1 MAQLQYSEGLRNR
14 IFKNNRMKTLDEKL
28 QLLQDKVLDTDE
40 KIRIM
45 IMGLGSVGLYL
56 LDYLV
61 STADPRMEIIVT
73 GRNYDKMLSDVNI
86 VRTAAT
92 IRRQMRAT
100 IHIEGDCNLEDV
112 DCIVSVLE
120 KWSPDF
126 IVNSSRVYSGLK
138 YGSISWSHLRAY
150 GIWTPLSVKFAKN
163 IMLAY
168 EKADSNAISINTSYS
183 DAVIPWLKSAGMAYF
198 DFGSGNLNH
207 LIPRMKF
214 FIAEKF
220 GIDNLNDID
229 VTLAVSHFHDV
240 VISKEGHAEG
250 QDILLDIKYQGESLD
265 FNKMELLESCK
276 IAMPVDQKR
285 NMMNASSNF
294 NIIFSILDSILNH
307 KRVKIHTPGVFGEIG
322 GYPVIIDSIEY
333 ARAYIDESVFSLDKM
348 RHANRK
354 SIYLDGIED
363 VRYGK
368 LTYTDELIGKIKNEF
383 NCDLTK
389 QVDLSKSNYTAN
401 FLVKEVIEKNINA

>member
-1 MAQLQYSEGLRNR
+1 
-14 IFKNNRMKTLDEKL
+14 MKTLDEKL
-28 QLLQDKVLDTDE
+28 QLLQEKILHTDK

-45 IMGLGSVGLYL
+45 IIGLGSVGLYL

-61 STADPRMEIIVT
+61 STADARMEIVVV

-92 IRRQMRAT
+92 IRRQMKAA

-112 DCIVSVLE
+112 DNITSVL
-120 KWSPDF
+120 KRWNPDF

-163 IMLAY
+163 IMSAY
-168 EKADSNAISINTSYS
+168 EKADSHAISINTSYS
-183 DAVIPWLKSAGMAYF
+183 DAVIPWLKSSGMSYF

-214 FIAEKF
+214 YIADRF
-220 GIDNLNDID
+220 GITNLNDID
-229 VTLAVSHFHDV
+229 ITLAVSHFHDV

-250 QDILLDIKYQGESLD
+250 QDILLDVKYEGQPLE
-265 FNKMELLESCK
+265 FNKAELLKACK

-294 NIIFSILDSILNH
+294 DIINSILIALR
-307 KRVKIHTPGVFGEIG
+307 KRKIVKIHTPGVNGEIG
-322 GYPVIIDSIEY
+322 GYPFVIDGRAKATAHIDDSI
-333 ARAYIDESVFSLDKM
+333 FSLEEM
-348 RHANRK
+348 RSSNRK
-354 SIYLDGIED
+354 SIYKDGIEN
-363 VRYGK
+363 VANGV
-368 LTYTDELIGKIKNEF
+368 LIYTDELVTKVKSEF
-383 NCDLTK
+383 GCNLPK
-389 QVDLSKSNYTAN
+389 RIYLSDLSDTLS
-401 FLVKEVIEKNINA
+401 FLINEVINPALSK